1 MSERGQEVTRLLYD
15 EVRRYDPRG
24 HAMVTIGSNFMP
36 WENARKCA
44 DILKFAGYNYGEKYY
59 EEHHKK
65 HPEVRRP
72 QRCKAVGFI
81 ISPTDS
87 PC

>member
-1 MSERGQEVTRLLYD
+1 
-15 EVRRYDPRG
+15 
-24 HAMVTIGSNFMP
+24 MVTIGSNFMP

-44 DILKFAGYNYGEKYY
+44 DILKICKGIITEKNIMRSII
-59 EEHHKK
+59 KSTLTGMCM
-65 HPEVRRP
+65 EVRRP